1 MLHEMHRN
9 FDIKFGGTLT
19 FSFPHPLYIIE
30 AGFRYNYLQKRTEDK
45 MDTDFFLIQR
55 MKNGDDRAIEG
66 FIQKYYPKIFQYCL
80 LHIRDW
86 GEAEYLTQETF
97 LKFFQSFERYQHRGK
112 CSAFLYAIASN
123 NCKDYYRKAKEQYME
138 EVPEKAE
145 ADQDMDTAEIRL
157 DVENAVSRL
166 PEELRETAILFFFQG
181 LKQREIAKLL
191 DIKVSLVKYRVTRAK
206 KLLGEYMNDGFP
218 DRKEES

>member
-1 MLHEMHRN
+1 
-9 FDIKFGGTLT
+9 
-19 FSFPHPLYIIE
+19 
-30 AGFRYNYLQKRTEDK
+30 
-45 MDTDFFLIQR
+45 
-55 MKNGDDRAIEG
+55 
-66 FIQKYYPKIFQYCL
+66 
-80 LHIRDW
+80 
-86 GEAEYLTQETF
+86 
-97 LKFFQSFERYQHRGK
+97 
-112 CSAFLYAIASN
+112 
-123 NCKDYYRKAKEQYME
+123 ME